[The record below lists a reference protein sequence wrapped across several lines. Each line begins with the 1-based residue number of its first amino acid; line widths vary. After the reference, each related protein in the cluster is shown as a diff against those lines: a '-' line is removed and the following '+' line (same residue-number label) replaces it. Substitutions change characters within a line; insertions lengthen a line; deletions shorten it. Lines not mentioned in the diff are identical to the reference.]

1 MSFGLP
7 IFRGGHTV
15 GRVWD
20 PVGQSSSNIHYTYSV
35 SGFKPDPET
44 IGTRTSAVTVSQQ
57 VTHTVCPICRVVE
70 LG

>member
-44 IGTRTSAVTVSQQ
+44 IGMRTLAVTVS
-57 VTHTVCPICRVVE
+57 
-70 LG
+70 